1 MHIEL
6 LWLIPITSFAVFLFI
21 VAYYA
26 QKSAERRNKSSEL
39 SKEVALFNA
48 GQEVPKPRAAEQHDD
63 RLKELEKAI
72 NLVAEMVVH
81 HQRVPEPH
89 TDTSSSAS
97 EIDEL
102 KTKLR
107 TVFKEYD
114 IILSENYTLRAK
126 VKQLS
131 KQLKELQDGV
141 SETPDP
147 AVEDGE
153 KKSPSPMHMYDD
165 TRLISLAGMKSDD
178 ISETKDASPL

>member
-26 QKSAERRNKSSEL
+26 QKSAERRNKNGEL
-39 SKEVALFNA
+39 AKQVALFNA
-48 GQEVPKPRAAEQHDD
+48 GQEVLKPQAAEQHDD

-81 HQRVPEPH
+81 HQRVPEPQ
-89 TDTSSSAS
+89 TDSSASAS

-114 IILSENYTLRAK
+114 IILSENYTLKAK

-131 KQLKELQDGV
+131 KQLKELQDGS
-141 SETPDP
+141 SEATEL
-147 AVEDGE
+147 AVESIE
-153 KKSPSPMHMYDD
+153 KKSQSTMNMYDD
-165 TRLISLAGMKSDD
+165 TRLINLAGMKSDD
-178 ISETKDASPL
+178 ISETKDARPI